1 MSEVELRSMSEVELR
16 SMSEVEL
23 RSMSEVELR
32 SMSEVELPDK
42 ITMTFH
48 PQRWNDSFVPWL
60 SEFVSQKLKN
70 QVKCLLVKVWKKQV
84 IYGLFSKGERHTK
97 TCSFDSLK

>member
-1 MSEVELRSMSEVELR
+1 MRSMSEVEMRSMSEVEMR

-42 ITMTFH
+42 IMMTFH
-48 PQRWNDSFVPWL
+48 PQRWNDKPLPWL
-60 SEFVSQKLKN
+60 KELVFQSVKN
-70 QVKCLLVKVWKKQV
+70 QLKKVLVQIK
-84 IYGLFSKGERHTK
+84 R
-97 TCSFDSLK
+97 